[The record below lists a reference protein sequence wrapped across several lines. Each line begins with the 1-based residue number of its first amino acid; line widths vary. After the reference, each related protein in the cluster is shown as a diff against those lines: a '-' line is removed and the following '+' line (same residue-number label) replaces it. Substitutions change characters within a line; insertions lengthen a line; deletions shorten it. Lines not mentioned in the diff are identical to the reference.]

1 MSAWFRKVRRL
12 VGAARRVERR
22 LERMQEALGRIESRQ
37 IAAPPPG
44 QLRAAEFRV
53 FSQWGEDGIIQH
65 LINTV
70 PIEHRNFVEFG
81 VEDYSEANT
90 RFLLMHDN
98 WSGLLLDGDP
108 DNIARIRRDDLSWR
122 YTLKAECAFI
132 TRENINELLSRNG
145 MAGDVG
151 LLSIDIDGNDYW
163 VWEALDVINPRIVVI
178 EYNSRFGPSRA
189 VSVPYDAGFTR
200 AKAHH
205 STIYYGASLAALV
218 RLGERKGYDFVGS
231 NSTGCNAFFVR
242 RELRPAC
249 LPRRTAQEE
258 FVAGQFR
265 EARGANGELIFLG
278 PEEEQRVLDG
288 LPVVEVSP

>member
-1 MSAWFRKVRRL
+1 MFAWFRKVRRL

-163 VWEALDVINPRIVVI
+163 VWEALEVIKPRIVVI

-218 RLGERKGYDFVGS
+218 RLGEHKGYDFVGS

-249 LPRRTAQEE
+249 LARRTAQEE